1 MSAAPPGCSDWSVSS
16 SDVEGWST
24 SALGVIDVR
33 SGVTGGVLRGDV
45 SIFTSLAFKGAC
57 SGVAGGVLACL
68 GRGEDCKGEDGGVFT
83 RGLQKGLSISAEAIR
98 V

>member
-1 MSAAPPGCSDWSVSS
+1 M
-16 SDVEGWST
+16 
-24 SALGVIDVR
+24 LRVIDGCD
-33 SGVTGGVLRGDV
+33 GVTGGVSRGDV
-45 SIFTSLAFKGAC
+45 SMCTSLAFKGAC

-68 GRGEDCKGEDGGVFT
+68 GRGEDCNGEYGGVFT